1 MVMNAKKKSGKPK
14 LVRQAGSILR
24 FLVSQHRNL
33 VIGVAMVVFL
43 ASAAM
48 LAWRKYGPE
57 IANNPRYYLDEEK
70 VEVTNP
76 PNWIRTDVKSEVFR
90 NKGLHELSLLDRG
103 LVSKIADAFA
113 LHPWVAEVKQVRKHA
128 SRVVVSL
135 EYRQPIAMIKVP
147 DGLIPV
153 DKEGVLLPTDD
164 FSRGEIR
171 SCLRVNIPNVSPY
184 TDAGI
189 AWEDQRVIDA
199 ARLADAWGENWKKLK
214 LYEIVANERPDD
226 PMNRR
231 ATFFELRTKLG
242 SRIVWGH
249 APGKEHDN
257 EASAETKIEALLAH
271 NKETMVESEQ
281 KRFEIDVQTG
291 HVKPLIPHTAERVD
305 F

>member
-1 MVMNAKKKSGKPK
+1 
-14 LVRQAGSILR
+14 
-24 FLVSQHRNL
+24 
-33 VIGVAMVVFL
+33 
-43 ASAAM
+43 
-48 LAWRKYGPE
+48 
-57 IANNPRYYLDEEK
+57 
-70 VEVTNP
+70 
-76 PNWIRTDVKSEVFR
+76 
-90 NKGLHELSLLDRG
+90 
-103 LVSKIADAFA
+103 
-113 LHPWVAEVKQVRKHA
+113 
-128 SRVVVSL
+128 
-135 EYRQPIAMIKVP
+135 
-147 DGLIPV
+147 
-153 DKEGVLLPTDD
+153 
-164 FSRGEIR
+164 
-171 SCLRVNIPNVSPY
+171 LRVNIPNVSPY